1 MISAK
6 IATAA
11 LLFAGA
17 FLCSAGEVYNL
28 DRVEDWQDRSPLT
41 QHAQGILRGRGR
53 LVVLTAKHYP
63 YDVKKTYKIKGLYRQ
78 LVGSDSNVFRVG
90 IVQYDKNK
98 QEMEFASGRI
108 VPKTETVLIK
118 AATATDTAIFV
129 KDASAWKRN
138 ALVAYAKTVKQLS
151 PKDNIT
157 LKLRSIEKSGDGWKI
172 SFIGPINV
180 DLPAGTAVRQYNSAG
195 RFRFCGSGTDIQ
207 VLGDM
212 TCTNWH
218 PRTKY
223 FRPVVI
229 SGANGIKTGEESPV
243 FEMRFPRIEVSE

>member
-1 MISAK
+1 MNSKQMI
-6 IATAA
+6 TV
-11 LLFAGA
+11 LLIAGA

-138 ALVAYAKTVKQLS
+138 ALVTYAKTAKQLS
-151 PKDNIT
+151 HKENIT

-172 SFIGPINV
+172 SFVGPINV
-180 DLPAGTAVRQYNSAG
+180 DLPAGTAVRQHLSGG
-195 RFRFCGSGTDIQ
+195 RFRFLGNGTGID

-212 TCTNWH
+212 ICTNLH
-218 PRTKY
+218 PRAKY
-223 FRPVVI
+223 FRLVVI
-229 SGANGIKTGEESPV
+229 SGANGIKPEDETPV
-243 FEMRFPRIEVSE
+243 FEMRYPRIEVSE

>member
-1 MISAK
+1 MIFAK
-6 IATAA
+6 ITTVV
-11 LLFAGA
+11 LLIAGA

-28 DRVEDWQDRSPLT
+28 DRVEDWQDRSPLS
-41 QHAQGILRGRGR
+41 QHVQGILRGRGR
-53 LVVLTAKHYP
+53 LVVLSSKLYP
-63 YDVKKTYKIKGLYRQ
+63 YDAKKTYKFKGLYRQ

-90 IVQYDKNK
+90 VVQYDKNK

-108 VPKTETVLIK
+108 VPKTDTVLTK
-118 AATATDTAIFV
+118 AAVATDTAIFV
-129 KDASAWKRN
+129 KDASGWKRN
-138 ALVAYAKTVKQLS
+138 ALVAYAKTVKLLS
-151 PKDNIT
+151 SKENIT

-172 SFIGPINV
+172 SFIGPVNV
-180 DLPAGTAVRQYNSAG
+180 DLPAGTAVRQYSSAG
-195 RFRFCGSGTDIQ
+195 RFLFCGNGTGVQ

-229 SGANGIKTGEESPV
+229 SGANGIKPEEETPV
-243 FEMRFPRIEVSE
+243 FEMRYPRIEVSE